1 MMRLTE
7 QSISRLGQ
15 RASQI
20 EELCG
25 YLAEALQSDPVTSG
39 AGVAVEGLGTLARGL
54 ARELYDFA
62 EPID

>member
-1 MMRLTE
+1 
-7 QSISRLGQ
+7 
-15 RASQI
+15 
-20 EELCG
+20 
-25 YLAEALQSDPVTSG
+25 VTSG